1 MILPLVITEG
11 VALLITGIL
20 SALAGVGGT
29 IASVSSKR
37 RSEER
42 QNQYNIDAEARQNQY
57 NIDAEQRERG
67 YIAEQN
73 EYNSPAAQMQRYREA
88 GLNPYLVDDPGN
100 QGTISSASS
109 VDAIPNT
116 AVDIGADL
124 QKGLAGVGDSI
135 ASAGN
140 SFESVLMEQ
149 KRRQLDMYKID
160 AEIQQAK
167 DQLGESQRQFDMKY
181 QLEQADRAYQEARDM
196 IEDGFKTKEL
206 EIKSSGLSLEREKFE
221 LNKLYSERN
230 YDLAKARDA
239 RDAERHRLEMAGLRI
254 QNEHNR
260 DAQDFFK
267 KYEMPT
273 KQAQL
278 VYDKVIAELGTKMN
292 SFTDA
297 EVDDMKQRLRQQM
310 RLASLLADNRISEE
324 NYKKEVYK
332 TWDVEH
338 TNIFGKFDDS
348 YGKPGYGEKYN
359 PYINKGGWTSDYV
372 NAMRF
377 MSESFSRMGK

>member
-1 MILPLVITEG
+1 MLPLVITEG

-20 SALAGVGGT
+20 SALAGIGGT
-29 IASVSSKR
+29 VASVSSKR

-42 QNQYNIDAEARQNQY
+42 QNQYNIDAEARQNHY

-100 QGTISSASS
+100 QGTISSSSS
-109 VDAIPNT
+109 VDAIPST
-116 AVDIGADL
+116 ALDIGSDL
-124 QKGLAGVGDSI
+124 QKGLSSVGDTI
-135 ASAGN
+135 ASTGN

-167 DQLGESQRQFDMKY
+167 EQLGESQRQFDLKY
-181 QLEQADRAYQEARDM
+181 QLEQTDRAYRESRDI

-206 EIKSSGLSLEREKFE
+206 EIKSSGLSLEKEKFE

-230 YDLAKARDA
+230 YALAKAHNA
-239 RDAERHRLEMAGLRI
+239 REAERHRLEMEGLRI
-254 QNEHNR
+254 ENEHNR

-267 KYEMPT
+267 NYELPN
-273 KQAQL
+273 KKAQSKIEKL
-278 VYDKVIAELGTKMN
+278 VYTMSDDEQKEFVKCAKETLRLKSLQVSNKISYEEYLR
-292 SFTDA
+292 DA
-297 EVDDMKQRLRQQM
+297 RKSWDDAADRLFKQRNARFLR
-310 RLASLLADNRISEE
+310 
-324 NYKKEVYK
+324 
-332 TWDVEH
+332 
-338 TNIFGKFDDS
+338 
-348 YGKPGYGEKYN
+348 GEGLNVN
-359 PYINKGGWTSDYV
+359 PYNQMSGGQNVWQEAAE
-372 NAMRF
+372 NMMRF
-377 MSESFSRMGK
+377 AK

>member
-1 MILPLVITEG
+1 MLPLVITEG

-20 SALAGVGGT
+20 SALAGIGGT
-29 IASVSSKR
+29 VASVSSKR

-135 ASAGN
+135 ASTGN

-181 QLEQADRAYQEARDM
+181 QLEQADRAYQQARDI
-196 IEDGFKTKEL
+196 IEDNFKTREL
-206 EIKSSGLSLEREKFE
+206 EIKSSGLSLEKEKFE
-221 LNKLYSERN
+221 LNKLYSQRN
-230 YDLAKARDA
+230 YDLAKARDS
-239 RDAERHRLEMAGLRI
+239 RDAERHRLEMEGLRI
-254 QNEHNR
+254 ENEHNR

-267 KYEMPT
+267 QFELPNQKLKAKLEKASLNLSDDELRYVKDCTIKSYKLRSRYLSNQLSFEEYKEGLYDLWDKSRPT
-273 KQAQL
+273 PDSR
-278 VYDKVIAELGTKMN
+278 YMN
-292 SFTDA
+292 S
-297 EVDDMKQRLRQQM
+297 
-310 RLASLLADNRISEE
+310 SLLMN
-324 NYKKEVYK
+324 
-332 TWDVEH
+332 
-338 TNIFGKFDDS
+338 
-348 YGKPGYGEKYN
+348 N
-359 PYINKGGWTSDYV
+359 PYEEDRGTRSSALD
-372 NAMRF
+372 NAI
-377 MSESFSRMGK
+377 SIGKALFLSK

>member
-1 MILPLVITEG
+1 MLPLIITEG

-42 QNQYNIDAEARQNQY
+42 QNQYNIDAEQRQNQY

-100 QGTISSASS
+100 QGTISSASPA
-109 VDAIPNT
+109 DAIPNT
-116 AVDIGADL
+116 AVDIGTDL

-135 ASAGN
+135 ASTGN

-181 QLEQADRAYQEARDM
+181 QLEQADRAYQEARDI
-196 IEDGFKTKEL
+196 IEDNFKTREL
-206 EIKSSGLSLEREKFE
+206 EIKSSGLSLEKEKFE
-221 LNKLYSERN
+221 LNKLYSQRN
-230 YDLAKARDA
+230 YDLAKARDS
-239 RDAERHRLEMAGLRI
+239 RDAERHRLEMEGLRI
-254 QNEHNR
+254 ENEHNR

-267 KYEMPT
+267 QFELPNQKLKAKLEKASLNLSDDELRYVKDCTIKSYKLRSRYLSNQLSFEEYKTGLYDLWDKSRPT
-273 KQAQL
+273 PDSR
-278 VYDKVIAELGTKMN
+278 YMN
-292 SFTDA
+292 S
-297 EVDDMKQRLRQQM
+297 
-310 RLASLLADNRISEE
+310 SLLMN
-324 NYKKEVYK
+324 
-332 TWDVEH
+332 
-338 TNIFGKFDDS
+338 
-348 YGKPGYGEKYN
+348 N
-359 PYINKGGWTSDYV
+359 PYEEDRGTRSSALD
-372 NAMRF
+372 NAI
-377 MSESFSRMGK
+377 SIGKALFLSK

>member
-1 MILPLVITEG
+1 MIPLVITEG

-42 QNQYNIDAEARQNQY
+42 QNQYNIDAEQRQNQY

-100 QGTISSASS
+100 QGVISSVDS
-109 VDAIPNT
+109 VDAIPGT
-116 AVDIGADL
+116 ALDIGSDL
-124 QKGLAGVGDSI
+124 QQGLAGVGDSI
-135 ASAGN
+135 ASTGN

-160 AEIQQAK
+160 AEIQRAK
-167 DQLGESQRQFDMKY
+167 DQLSESQRQFDLSY
-181 QLEQADRAYQEARDM
+181 QLQQSDRAYQEARDI
-196 IEDGFKTKEL
+196 IEDNFKTKEL

-221 LNKLYSERN
+221 LNKLYSQRN
-230 YDLAKARDA
+230 FDLAKARDS
-239 RDAERHRLEMAGLRI
+239 RDAERHRLEMEGLRI
-254 QNEHNR
+254 ENEHNR

-267 KYEMPT
+267 QFQLPNDKL
-273 KQAQL
+273 KAQL
-278 VYDKVIAELGTKMN
+278 EKATLSLSDDEYKLVKDCTLETYKLRKKMLDNEISYQEYVRDARAIWDFRNGYDGRYAT
-292 SFTDA
+292 
-297 EVDDMKQRLRQQM
+297 Q
-310 RLASLLADNRISEE
+310 
-324 NYKKEVYK
+324 
-332 TWDVEH
+332 H
-338 TNIFGKFDDS
+338 KFDFS
-348 YGKPGYGEKYN
+348 TRSVYRN
-359 PYINKGGWTSDYV
+359 PYEGSDDSPLDS
-372 NAMRF
+372 AASIALKLF
-377 MSESFSRMGK
+377 GL